1 MNFINI
7 DSLLSA
13 VRNIEKQ
20 EAIRILKEHD
30 GLILVDED
38 DCVGVEYEDTFDGPK
53 RTLVKKIMLNKDET
67 DVIIIAYD
75 DIDGGTFKLT
85 PEDLYPGGLA
95 GVFASIN

>member
-7 DSLLSA
+7 DPLINA
-13 VRNIEKQ
+13 VRDIEKQ

-75 DIDGGTFKLT
+75 DIDGGMFKLT

-95 GVFASIN
+95 SIFTSIN